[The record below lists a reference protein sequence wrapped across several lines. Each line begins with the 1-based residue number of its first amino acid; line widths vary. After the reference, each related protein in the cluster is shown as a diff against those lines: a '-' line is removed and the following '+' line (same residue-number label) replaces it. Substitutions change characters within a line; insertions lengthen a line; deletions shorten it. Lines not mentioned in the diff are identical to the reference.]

1 MAERNHPHGISRRT
15 FLANV
20 AFVPA
25 SLLLLPIT
33 PKDKGQ
39 LAPVAPKSAGQP
51 VPVAPK
57 KGAQPGTP
65 RRQIVIQVLND
76 AVMTKNMSGA
86 IEKYGKS
93 LTPEEKGILLSLSP
107 AELAALQ
114 SARGKLKMRA
124 SP

>member
-1 MAERNHPHGISRRT
+1 MAERNHSYRISRRT

-33 PKDKGQ
+33 PKDKVQ
-39 LAPVAPKSAGQP
+39 LAPVAPN
-51 VPVAPK
+51 